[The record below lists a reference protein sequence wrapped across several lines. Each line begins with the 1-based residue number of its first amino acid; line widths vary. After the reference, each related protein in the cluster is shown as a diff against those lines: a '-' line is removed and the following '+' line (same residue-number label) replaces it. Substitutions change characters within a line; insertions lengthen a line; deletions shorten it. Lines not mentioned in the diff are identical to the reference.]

1 VPARQR
7 AEAGGVQA
15 LDSGPFRL
23 ITYSRNVF
31 IPVSNLC
38 RNRCGYCAFR
48 RDLSQ
53 AKIIGRT
60 EALHLLERAK
70 RQCCTEALFS
80 MGESPWEVPGFKS
93 LTASAG
99 ISDLMDYLVELC
111 ELALEHGLLPH
122 TNAGLLSDDDLLRLA
137 PYNASMGL
145 MLETLAD
152 VAAHHGSPGKSP
164 ARRLSF
170 IERTGMLKVPFTT
183 GILVGIGESWNDRID
198 SLKTIANLHRTH
210 GHIQEVIIQPLDPK
224 PGTFMSSSARPSIGE
239 LQEVVRLAR
248 RLLPGDVAVQVPPNL
263 VDPLPLVEA
272 GANDLGGLSSVTP
285 DWINPDRH
293 WPKIDDLRSILKG
306 YDLVERLPI
315 YPRYVLQ
322 GWCGWRTR
330 PLIKRLAGRDGLLRK
345 DYLRCG
351 EVGVS

>member
-1 VPARQR
+1 
-7 AEAGGVQA
+7 
-15 LDSGPFRL
+15 L

-31 IPVSNLC
+31 IQVTNLC

-53 AKIIGRT
+53 ARIIPRA
-60 EALHLLERAK
+60 EALYLLEHGAIEG
-70 RQCCTEALFS
+70 CTEALFS
-80 MGESPWEVPGFKS
+80 MGESPWEVRSFCT

-99 ISDLMDYLVELC
+99 ISDLMDYLAELC

-122 TNAGLLSDDDLLRLA
+122 TNAGVLSDDDLARLA

-145 MLETLAD
+145 MLETTAE
-152 VAAHHGSPGKSP
+152 VAAHHDSPGKSP
-164 ARRLSF
+164 SRRLSF
-170 IERTGMLKVPFTT
+170 IAKAGMLRIPFTT
-183 GILVGIGESWNDRID
+183 GILVGIGESWNDRAA
-198 SLKTIANLHRTH
+198 SLKAIADLHKSY

-224 PGTFMSSSARPSIGE
+224 PGTLMSSSSPPSIGE
-239 LQEVVRLAR
+239 LRDVVRLAR
-248 RLLPGDVAVQVPPNL
+248 SMLPSDVAVQIPPNL

-293 WPKIDDLRSILKG
+293 WPKIDELRLRLKG
-306 YDLVERLPI
+306 YDLVERMPI

-322 GWCGWRTR
+322 GWYGRRTAR
-330 PLIKRLAGRDGLLRK
+330 LIEMLAGEDGLLRK
-345 DYLRCG
+345 NYLQCG
-351 EVGVS
+351 RVSVL